1 MSNERF
7 LRRFMTL
14 AGWEVNVPSERDCCD
29 LPVVSHSTVRQALHA
44 LETDGATYWNDGRA
58 GMVDAE
64 SSTVRELF
72 ISHQFFLF
80 FDLSF
85 YFGLSP
91 V

>member
-1 MSNERF
+1 
-7 LRRFMTL
+7 MTL
-14 AGWEVNVPSERDCCD
+14 SVREAGFHLNVTGVACPID
-29 LPVVSHSTVRQALHA
+29 SHSTVRQALHA
-44 LETDGATYWNDGRA
+44 LETDAATYWNDGRA

-80 FDLSF
+80 FDLSS